1 MIVSHSHRFIFVH
14 VSKAAGTS
22 IERALEPFRHRPPDT
37 RLNRW
42 RCKLGLQWDY
52 RRYRFRQHDSARL
65 ARRVL
70 PAALFDDYFKFGF
83 VRNPW
88 DWLAS
93 LYSYLQRTPGHRHH
107 RRVRAMSFAEYVTFE
122 IQRGQRTQSD
132 FLIDENG
139 RLLVD
144 FVGRFENLEADFARV
159 CQRLGLGPI
168 PLPHR
173 NASRQRRPYQ
183 SLYDATTRDR
193 VARHW
198 AGDVRRFGYR
208 FEEPTP

>member
-22 IERALEPFRHRPPDT
+22 IERALGPFRHHPPDT

-52 RRYRFRQHDSARL
+52 RAYRFRQHDSIRV

-70 PAALFDDYFKFGF
+70 PAALFDDYFKFAF

-93 LYSYLQRTPGHRHH
+93 LYGYLQGTPGHRHH
-107 RRVRAMSFAEYVTFE
+107 RRVRTMSFAEYVEFE
-122 IQRGQRTQSD
+122 IRRGRRSQSG
-132 FLIDENG
+132 FLTDDGGE
-139 RLLVD
+139 LLMD
-144 FVGRFENLEADFARV
+144 FVGRFENLDADFARV
-159 CQRLGLGPI
+159 CAHLGLGAI
-168 PLPHR
+168 SLPHR
-173 NASRQRRPYQ
+173 NANREPRPYR
-183 SLYDATTRDR
+183 SLYDAATRER
-193 VARHW
+193 VAAHW
-198 AGDVRRFGYR
+198 AGDIRRFGYR
-208 FEEPTP
+208 FEEPAP